1 MNNVLKNL
9 IKNGEHKF
17 KINCEIKKI
26 KVCKY
31 LI

>member
-9 IKNGEHKF
+9 IKNGEDKF
-17 KINCEIKKI
+17 KISCKIKKI